1 MRAIVALVLVT
12 IAAPAH
18 AESFV
23 DIYGGISI
31 PIADDDWTDAV
42 ESSPVIGARAGAFPK
57 EIGGYLQVEWMPTN
71 TDAQGWNV
79 PGSSG
84 NISAHRFRVMVG
96 PLLHRNIGAL
106 SVTGRAGIGIDIAYA
121 RASGNI
127 GPVSFDESETDVG
140 LGFEFAGGLWFKL
153 GNLEVG
159 GELALPVGL
168 HDDDNNA
175 IDFNY
180 TSVDIQLLF
189 GVRFLSN

>member
-106 SVTGRAGIGIDIAYA
+106 SVTGRAGIGLDIAYA

-127 GPVSFDESETDVG
+127 GPVTFDESETDVG